1 MKQNRRKFITTAAA
15 AAISTTAFALPGDR
29 PQVKTQLAHQVFFWL
44 KNPAS
49 ATDRDK
55 LIAGLRNLKK
65 IETIR
70 ALHIGVPASTEKRDV
85 VDSSFS
91 VSELMFFDDEAGQK
105 IYQDHALHR
114 QFIEGCSHLWEKVIV
129 YDSKIAE

>member
-15 AAISTTAFALPGDR
+15 AAIGTTVFALPIDR
-29 PQVKTQLAHQVFFWL
+29 AHMKTQLTHQVFFWL
-44 KNPAS
+44 KNPGS
-49 ATDRDK
+49 TEDRNK
-55 LIAGLRNLKK
+55 LIAGLHKLRK

-70 ALHIGVPASTEKRDV
+70 ALHIGVPASTEKREV

-105 IYQDHALHR
+105 VYQDHALHQR
-114 QFIEGCSHLWEKVIV
+114 FIAECSHLWEKVVV
-129 YDSKIAE
+129 YDSRITE